1 VLVLVDQAVPAAIV
15 PVDLAELVQVDP
27 AALVAPAAIVPVDLA
42 ELVQVEIALVALV
55 DLVQPVLVVGSQV
68 LVHQVELQGP
78 AHQAVDQ
85 EVARIQ
91 LVVVET
97 RRERLVNQAVDLQRV
112 ASQSV
117 QSVKSSTT

>member
-15 PVDLAELVQVDP
+15 PVDLADLVQVDP
-27 AALVAPAAIVPVDLA
+27 AALVVPAAIVPVDLA
-42 ELVQVEIALVALV
+42 DLVQVEIAQVALV
-55 DLVQPVLVVGSQV
+55 DLVQPVPVVGSQV
-68 LVHQVELQGP
+68 LVHQVELQVLV
-78 AHQAVDQ
+78 HQAVDQ

-97 RRERLVNQAVDLQRV
+97 QREHLVNQAVDLQRV